1 MKKLFIL
8 LAALCALALPKT
20 IQAMDLEGPY
30 ISGISGLSFL
40 NYDKQHIRTDF
51 RIGWMGGL
59 DLGYRFCSG
68 FRVEGEVAYRR
79 NVLHR
84 IKPYHQ
90 KFVRTKGNVQVWSFM
105 ARGLYELPFDWHVT
119 PYLGAG
125 VGYDNGRGR
134 VVFKRELDGIAW
146 ELIGGALYSIDDN
159 LELGLEYIYHQ
170 GNKRKFHNNS
180 VGLKLNWFY

>member
-1 MKKLFIL
+1 MKKLFL
-8 LAALCALALPKT
+8 FLAAVLTLSTPKT
-20 IQAMDLEGPY
+20 IQALDNEGIY

-40 NYDKQHIRTDF
+40 NYDKRHTRTEF

-79 NVLHR
+79 NVLHKV
-84 IKPYHQ
+84 KPFNQHSE
-90 KFVRTKGNVQVWSFM
+90 KEKGSVQVWSFM
-105 ARGLYELPFDWHVT
+105 ARGLYELPFDYRLV

-125 VGYDNGRGR
+125 VGYDNGRAR
-134 VVFKRELDGIAW
+134 VNFKRDLDGFAW
-146 ELIGGALYSIDDN
+146 EGIAGLIYPIDDC

-170 GNKRKFHNNS
+170 GNQKKFHNNT
-180 VGLKLNWFY
+180 VGLKLNWFF